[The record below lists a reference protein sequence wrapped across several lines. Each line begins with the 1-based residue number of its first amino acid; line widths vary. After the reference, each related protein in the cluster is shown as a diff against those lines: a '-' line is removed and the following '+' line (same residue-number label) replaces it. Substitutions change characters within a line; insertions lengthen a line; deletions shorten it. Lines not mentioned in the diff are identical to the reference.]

1 MKLITPGALR
11 ASLETL
17 LPHFERQTGH
27 KVSMILSPALAVPER
42 LKTETFDIAIMGAG
56 SAEKLVASRVLR
68 SFTRIARSGVG
79 AFVRRGDPKPD
90 VQDADAFLRALK
102 SAKVITY
109 SDPGLGGTASNYV
122 DQLLSRLDTEGD
134 IKPKVKLAVEY
145 RSIANI
151 VAAGGVDIALNQI
164 PEVIADPRLELA
176 GPLPPPHQ
184 YYTDY
189 VIGMLSTSDQD
200 AVGEKLIEFLRSPAA
215 IPVMRKEG
223 FEPE

>member
-17 LPHFERQTGH
+17 LPKFEALTGH
-27 KVSMILSPALAVPER
+27 RVSMVLSPALAIPER
-42 LKTETFDIAIMGAG
+42 LKAETFDIAIMGAG
-56 SAEKLVASRVLR
+56 SAEKLVASGLLR

-90 VQDADAFLRALK
+90 VHDADAFVRSLK
-102 SAKVITY
+102 TAKAITY

-176 GPLPPPHQ
+176 GPLPPPYQ
-184 YYTDY
+184 YYTEY
-189 VIGMLSTSDQD
+189 VIGLLSTSDQG
-200 AVGEKLIEFLRSPAA
+200 AVGEKLVDFLRSPDAV
-215 IPVMRKEG
+215 PVMRNEG

>member
-17 LPHFERQTGH
+17 LPQFEAQSGH
-27 KVSMILSPALAVPER
+27 KVAMTLSPALAVPDR
-42 LKTETFDIAIMGAG
+42 LARETYDVAIMGAG
-56 SAEKLVASRVLR
+56 SAEKLIAAGVLR
-68 SFTRIARSGVG
+68 SSTLIARSGVG

-90 VQDADAFLRALK
+90 VHDADAFVHSLK
-102 SAKVITY
+102 AAKVITY
-109 SDPGLGGTASNYV
+109 SDPALGGTASNYV
-122 DQLLSRLDTEGD
+122 DQLLTKLDTTGE

-164 PEVIADPRLELA
+164 PEVVADDRLELA
-176 GPLPPPHQ
+176 GPLPPPYQ

-189 VIGMLSTSDQD
+189 VIGMLASSDETK
-200 AVGEKLIEFLRSPAA
+200 AGEELIAFLRSAA
-215 IPVMRKEG
+215 AKPVLRKEG
-223 FEPE
+223 FEQE